1 MKHGSLFSG
10 IGGIDL
16 GFEMAGIET
25 VWNCE
30 IDEWCR
36 DLLKKRFPGATQYD
50 NVETIGKHNLKPV
63 DIISGG
69 FPCQDISVAGKGE
82 GLDGKRSGLWFEMYR
97 IISELLPRFALI
109 ENVQLLTKRGG
120 TRVLSDL
127 AEIGYDAEW
136 QIISAA
142 SVGARHLRKRLWI
155 IAYPTKNTYS
165 LRSGCEFSTRPGEK
179 SNERGN
185 EERKLEGG
193 KTSELPKYVSDTSVQ
208 GLERHRG
215 DSKLQ
220 VRNTSEKGIQ
230 GGSGGEEKVS
240 DSVCRELERH
250 DRDIQV
256 KERDK
261 VRGQHSSKKT
271 VQGTRRGGEDYQV
284 PDSSSI
290 EHTISP
296 TNESGEE
303 QVGGVYFEEEEQTK
317 LDLWGEASGCSELPR
332 TFKVPKFQILEDEPD
347 VGRVANGD
355 SLVLDRYKDRIQ
367 GLGNGVLPQ
376 IPYIIGRRL
385 KEIYDYEQ
393 S

>member
-50 NVETIGKHNLKPV
+50 NVETIGKHNLEQV

-69 FPCQDISVAGKGE
+69 FPCQDISVAGRGE
-82 GLDGKRSGLWFEMYR
+82 GLDGKRSGLWFEMHR
-97 IISELLPRFALI
+97 IISELRPRFALI

-165 LRSGCEFSTRPGEK
+165 MRTGCEFSTRPGEK
-179 SNERGN
+179 SNEKRN
-185 EERKLEGG
+185 EERQLEGG

-215 DSKLQ
+215 DSSLQ
-220 VRNTSEKGIQ
+220 VSNFTKKDIQ
-230 GGSGGEEKVS
+230 GS
-240 DSVCRELERH
+240 
-250 DRDIQV
+250 
-256 KERDK
+256 
-261 VRGQHSSKKT
+261 
-271 VQGTRRGGEDYQV
+271 GGEDYQV
-284 PDSSSI
+284 PDSSSFK
-290 EHTISP
+290 HTVAS
-296 TNESGEE
+296 TKESGEE
-303 QVGGVYFEEEEQTK
+303 SVGGVYFEEEKQAK
-317 LDLWGEASGCSELPR
+317 LDLWGEASRCSELPR
-332 TFKVPKFQILEDEPD
+332 AFKVPKFQILEDEPD

-355 SLVLDRYKDRIQ
+355 SLVLDRYKDRIK

-385 KEIYDYEQ
+385 REIYDYEQ